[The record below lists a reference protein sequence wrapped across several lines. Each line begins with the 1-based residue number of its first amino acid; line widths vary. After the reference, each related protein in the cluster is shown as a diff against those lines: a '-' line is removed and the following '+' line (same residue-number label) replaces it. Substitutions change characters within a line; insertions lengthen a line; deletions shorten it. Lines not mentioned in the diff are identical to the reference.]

1 MKFSKNTKIFLAMYI
16 FLALGTVI
24 TGLTHYLDY
33 DEKNGSGVQVE
44 PKLLSG
50 LPFDSQDHQVYIG
63 EIKPI
68 IASINNNSSA
78 ADIIA
83 VKERIF
89 NFKSN
94 DSGIGKVH
102 VHLYLAF
109 VDFENYLSTENRA
122 DIDQAVTKLDLVADY
137 LPELQDDI
145 DNLTN
150 IFEQWV
156 NT

>member
-33 DEKNGSGVQVE
+33 DEKNGSGVQAE

-63 EIKPI
+63 EIRPI
-68 IASINNNSSA
+68 ITSINNNSSA

-89 NFKSN
+89 NFKSD

-109 VDFENYLSTENRA
+109 ADFENYLSTKNSA
-122 DIDQAVTKLDLVADY
+122 DLDQAVTKLDLVADY